1 MVGESLRRK
10 ILPILLLTAVPSF
23 NLAAPVADQEGGAS
37 GAGGAGGV
45 GGSDVAGETGETAS
59 SSQQYCSCRH
69 FSFFSIFD

>member
-23 NLAAPVADQEGGAS
+23 NLAAPVADQEGEAG
-37 GAGGAGGV
+37 GAGGAGG
-45 GGSDVAGETGETAS
+45 TGETTS
-59 SSQQYCSCRH
+59 SSQQYFSCRH

>member
-23 NLAAPVADQEGGAS
+23 NLAAPVADQEGE
-37 GAGGAGGV
+37 AGGA

-59 SSQQYCSCRH
+59 FSQQYSSCRH

>member
-23 NLAAPVADQEGGAS
+23 NLAAPVADQEGGAG
-37 GAGGAGGV
+37 GAGGA

-59 SSQQYCSCRH
+59 S
-69 FSFFSIFD
+69 FSVSLIEQFQAV

>member
-23 NLAAPVADQEGGAS
+23 NLAAPVADQEGGA
-37 GAGGAGGV
+37 GGAGGS
-45 GGSDVAGETGETAS
+45 GVAGETGETAS
-59 SSQQYCSCRH
+59 SSSQQYSSCRH